1 MGIPLKE
8 LRKSRGITQAVLS
21 KALNISPSTVGMWEQ
36 GRREPDY
43 DNLKRIATY
52 FGVSTDIL
60 LGFTNKRPLTA
71 EQIKLLKTYDSLDLD
86 GQYLLNNFIESLH
99 KFHARK
105 EVKAVQ
111 KNNGNGCTNVI
122 NVESN
127 NPATF
132 R

>member
-111 KNNGNGCTNVI
+111 MHK
-122 NVESN
+122 
-127 NPATF
+127 
-132 R
+132 